1 MDSTAFLFGI
11 DALLA
16 SDPSWKTHRIGLL
29 TNDAARTQNG
39 EKSRVALLKQ
49 NYQLVR
55 LFSPEHGMKAQ
66 GKDGAWMSHQIDE
79 ITKLPIVSLYQ
90 EQQQVND
97 ENIDDLDV
105 LMVDLPDVGVRFYT
119 YLWSM
124 TYFIEAAAR
133 KKKKIVILD
142 RPNPL
147 GGAINKSEGPMLSN
161 NCSSFIGR
169 FNIPVTHYCTLG
181 ELAHYFNKTERW
193 DADLFI
199 IQCQWKRENTY
210 EDWGIPWVSPSPALV
225 NFKATLLYPG
235 LCFLEATNFSFGRN
249 TAHSFQWIGSEVV
262 DISSLEF
269 TFPGI
274 SLSPQKIS
282 TSTGETI
289 GLTISPNPDFNSPVL
304 FGLELLFHLNQQ
316 FNNYF
321 SWEPY
326 PTQANPSGENHL
338 DLLLGIPKANH
349 LLLLDQKAF
358 RDQTKS
364 LLSTNWE
371 ETIRPY
377 LLYI

>member
-1 MDSTAFLFGI
+1 MDSKAFLFGI

-16 SDPSWKTHRIGLL
+16 SNPSWKTHRIGLL

-66 GKDGAWMSHQIDE
+66 GKDGAWMPHQIDE

-90 EQQQVND
+90 EKQQVND
-97 ENIDDLDV
+97 NNIDDLDV
-105 LMVDLPDVGVRFYT
+105 LLVDLPDVGVRFYT

-181 ELAHYFNKTERW
+181 ELAHS
-193 DADLFI
+193 LF
-199 IQCQWKRENTY
+199 Q
-210 EDWGIPWVSPSPALV
+210 
-225 NFKATLLYPG
+225 
-235 LCFLEATNFSFGRN
+235 
-249 TAHSFQWIGSEVV
+249 
-262 DISSLEF
+262 
-269 TFPGI
+269 
-274 SLSPQKIS
+274 
-282 TSTGETI
+282 
-289 GLTISPNPDFNSPVL
+289 
-304 FGLELLFHLNQQ
+304 
-316 FNNYF
+316 
-321 SWEPY
+321 
-326 PTQANPSGENHL
+326 
-338 DLLLGIPKANH
+338 
-349 LLLLDQKAF
+349 
-358 RDQTKS
+358 
-364 LLSTNWE
+364 
-371 ETIRPY
+371 
-377 LLYI
+377 

>member
-133 KKKKIVILD
+133 KKRK
-142 RPNPL
+142 
-147 GGAINKSEGPMLSN
+147 LS
-161 NCSSFIGR
+161 FLTVQI
-169 FNIPVTHYCTLG
+169 
-181 ELAHYFNKTERW
+181 RW
-193 DADLFI
+193 EEQSI
-199 IQCQWKRENTY
+199 
-210 EDWGIPWVSPSPALV
+210 
-225 NFKATLLYPG
+225 KAKG
-235 LCFLEATNFSFGRN
+235 LCCPT
-249 TAHSFQWIGSEVV
+249 TAQVSL
-262 DISSLEF
+262 DDLISQLRIIA
-269 TFPGI
+269 P
-274 SLSPQKIS
+274 
-282 TSTGETI
+282 
-289 GLTISPNPDFNSPVL
+289 
-304 FGLELLFHLNQQ
+304 
-316 FNNYF
+316 
-321 SWEPY
+321 
-326 PTQANPSGENHL
+326 
-338 DLLLGIPKANH
+338 
-349 LLLLDQKAF
+349 
-358 RDQTKS
+358 
-364 LLSTNWE
+364 
-371 ETIRPY
+371 
-377 LLYI
+377 